1 MKTETAP
8 ETSEAVMDPLPYEA
22 IRVVQLPILGSTF
35 NLQLL
40 PALREGD
47 GAERRGENAGRPV
60 VGPYR
65 FIVAGIAFIVSL
77 RKLFNSATQTFQLF
91 QPNSATL

>member
-35 NLQLL
+35 TSSLRAPLFSAILL
-40 PALREGD
+40 PFRTTH
-47 GAERRGENAGRPV
+47 V
-60 VGPYR
+60 VQDNIFHP
-65 FIVAGIAFIVSL
+65 FAF
-77 RKLFNSATQTFQLF
+77 RKVVV
-91 QPNSATL
+91 